1 MKKVLGILLLI
12 FLILGTTA
20 CKEKKRSGD
29 VFYSVSFVTT
39 ALPYEVTPPA
49 VATVKGGMQVSQPTL
64 DAEPNAGYV
73 VIWTTDPTEKQAY
86 DFSAAVTE
94 NLILYAREVPRTYSV
109 RYLLEKGTNN
119 SKNPTSFTKE
129 TETITLQRP
138 TMPFGYKFLRWAYYN
153 DLESNVTTI
162 EKGTEWDVVLRAI
175 IEPAEY
181 TIHYR
186 GGADWNPNPDT
197 YIFGTMLSLEAP
209 SKEGYRFL
217 GYTLLD
223 DPSKKAVTEITA
235 EFLLNNWE
243 IIAHGASG
251 NGLDIFLNANWELE
265 E

>member
-1 MKKVLGILLLI
+1 
-12 FLILGTTA
+12 
-20 CKEKKRSGD
+20 
-29 VFYSVSFVTT
+29 
-39 ALPYEVTPPA
+39 
-49 VATVKGGMQVSQPTL
+49 
-64 DAEPNAGYV
+64 
-73 VIWTTDPTEKQAY
+73 
-86 DFSAAVTE
+86 
-94 NLILYAREVPRTYSV
+94 
-109 RYLLEKGTNN
+109 
-119 SKNPTSFTKE
+119 
-129 TETITLQRP
+129 
-138 TMPFGYKFLRWAYYN
+138 MPFGYKFLRWAYYN

-186 GGADWNPNPDT
+186 GGADSNPNPDT
-197 YIFGTMLSLEAP
+197 YIFGTTLSLEAP